1 MAALLRVH
9 FLFELL
15 VVEWSGLAPAARGSP
30 PRGGGGTA
38 DKEGAAAERGA
49 AERGAAAHAAPM
61 SDSLLLRE
69 WAMSEAEVTLTATLA
84 LAPHPSSTPT
94 PDPYP

>member
-15 VVEWSGLAPAARGSP
+15 VVEWTGLAPAARGSP
-30 PRGGGGTA
+30 PRGGGGAA
-38 DKEGAAAERGA
+38 DRESAA

-61 SDSLLLRE
+61 RDSLLLRE
-69 WAMSEAEVTLTATLA
+69 WAMSEAEVTLTGN
-84 LAPHPSSTPT
+84 PSPSPS
-94 PDPYP
+94 P